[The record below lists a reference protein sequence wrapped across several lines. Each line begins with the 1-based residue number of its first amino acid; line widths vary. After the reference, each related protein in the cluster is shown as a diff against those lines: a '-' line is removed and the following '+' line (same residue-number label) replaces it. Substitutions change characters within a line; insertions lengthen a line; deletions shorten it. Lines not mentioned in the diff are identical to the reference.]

1 MFTLE
6 KNEVFEE
13 HFMGNSSR
21 DLFNS
26 AWRTLLQ
33 YRNATDIDNS
43 NAIDWLESIISEK
56 VNNPRSRFYIQD
68 RRIPS

>member
-21 DLFNS
+21 DLFNPPGE
-26 AWRTLLQ
+26 TLLQ
-33 YRNATDIDNS
+33 YRNATVMTTIRDRLAGIDFS
-43 NAIDWLESIISEK
+43 VK
-56 VNNPRSRFYIQD
+56 R
-68 RRIPS
+68 